1 MYEAIRYEVAA
12 PVATITLDR
21 PEAMNAWTGNMDR
34 EIRDAIR
41 RAEADTSVVGIVIT
55 GAGRAF
61 CAGADMNLLSDLSS
75 GQGSGGDGAPLV
87 DAPSD
92 DVDNVPTDFAG
103 RFSWLM
109 TTTKPIIAAINGATA
124 GMAYPFALC
133 CDLRIGTPQ
142 SLFVTAFAQRGLIA
156 EWGLSWLLPRLVGPA
171 VAMDLLL
178 SSRRVN
184 GEEALRLGLLNEM
197 VAPEELLPRCH
208 AYIEHLATNC
218 SPASMAIMKQQV
230 NRSFHAGIA
239 AAEAEAERLMA
250 ESFTR
255 PDFAE
260 GVQSFLQRR
269 PPEFPRLP
277 LGN

>member
-1 MYEAIRYEVAA
+1 MYSAIRYEVTE

-21 PEAMNAWTGNMDR
+21 PEAMNAWTGAMDR
-34 EIRDAIR
+34 EIRDAIT

-61 CAGADMNLLSDLSS
+61 CAGADMNLLSEISS
-75 GQGSGGDGAPLV
+75 GGGADSGEAPLV
-87 DAPSD
+87 EASAG
-92 DVDNVPTDFAG
+92 VTADFAG
-103 RFSWLM
+103 RFSWLL
-109 TTTKPIIAAINGATA
+109 TTTKPIVAAVNGATA

-133 CDLRIGTPQ
+133 CDLRIGTPK

-178 SSRRVN
+178 SSRRVG

-197 VAPEELLPRCH
+197 VAPEELLPRCR
-208 AYIEHLATNC
+208 AYIEHLAETC

-230 NRSFHAGIA
+230 NRYFHAGIA
-239 AAEAEAERLMA
+239 AAEAEAEQLMA
-250 ESFTR
+250 ESFGR

-269 PPEFPRLP
+269 SPDFARLP
-277 LGN
+277 LGD

>member
-1 MYEAIRYEVAA
+1 MYSAIRYEVTE

-21 PEAMNAWTGNMDR
+21 PEAMNAWTGAMDR
-34 EIRDAIR
+34 EIRDAIE
-41 RAEADTSVVGIVIT
+41 RAEADRSVVGIVIT

-75 GQGSGGDGAPLV
+75 GGGSASDEAPLV
-87 DAPSD
+87 DAPAAA
-92 DVDNVPTDFAG
+92 TADFAG
-103 RFSWLM
+103 RFSWLL

-133 CDLRIGTPQ
+133 CDLRIGTPN

-178 SSRRVN
+178 SSRRVS

-197 VAPEELLPRCH
+197 VAPDELLPRCQ
-208 AYIEHLATNC
+208 AYVQHLADTC

-230 NRSFHAGIA
+230 NRFYQAGIG
-239 AAEAEAERLMA
+239 AAEAEAEHLMA
-250 ESFTR
+250 ESFGR

-260 GVQSFLQRR
+260 GVQSFMQRR
-269 PPEFPRLP
+269 SPNFPRLP
-277 LGN
+277 LEN